1 MDTTFSVAERDDDGT
16 VEGRE
21 RVILIGLDTSVTSGW
36 DMEETMEE
44 LESLVDT
51 AGGVVVG
58 QVIQR
63 RQKPDPAYFIG
74 KGKAE
79 EVELMREAFEAEL
92 IVFNDELGPAQQRNL
107 ESVINA
113 KVIDRTQL
121 ILDIFAQRAETA
133 EGKLQ
138 VELAQ
143 LQYLLPRLT
152 GKGTVL
158 SRLGGGIG
166 TRGPGETKL
175 EMDKRV
181 IRGRIADI
189 KEQIEDVRKRR
200 GVQRSKRQEAN
211 IPVLSLVGYTNAG
224 KSSLLNKILGEER
237 VIVSNIA
244 GTTRDAIDSY
254 FENESGKFLFIDTAG
269 MRRKSKVDDAV
280 EKYSNLR
287 SIAAIERA
295 DVCLILIDANEGV
308 TEQDTKVAGLAH
320 EAGKA
325 CIIVVNKWD
334 TVEKDTNTMDEKTAE
349 VRRNLSYMTYA
360 PVVFISA
367 LTGQR
372 VDKLFDMIV
381 AVSNQNSMRITTGM
395 LNNILEDA
403 TARVQP
409 PTDKGR
415 RLKIYYITQVGVKPP
430 HFVFFCNDSRLFHF
444 SYQRYLENQI
454 RAVFGLTGT
463 PIRITIR
470 QKGDKEDM

>member
-224 KSSLLNKILGEER
+224 KSSLLNKVTG
-237 VIVSNIA
+237 
-244 GTTRDAIDSY
+244 
-254 FENESGKFLFIDTAG
+254 
-269 MRRKSKVDDAV
+269 
-280 EKYSNLR
+280 
-287 SIAAIERA
+287 A
-295 DVCLILIDANEGV
+295 DVF
-308 TEQDTKVAGLAH
+308 
-320 EAGKA
+320 
-325 CIIVVNKWD
+325 
-334 TVEKDTNTMDEKTAE
+334 VE
-349 VRRNLSYMTYA
+349 
-360 PVVFISA
+360 
-367 LTGQR
+367 
-372 VDKLFDMIV
+372 DKLF
-381 AVSNQNSMRITTGM
+381 
-395 LNNILEDA
+395 A
-403 TARVQP
+403 TLDPVTR
-409 PTDKGR
+409 K
-415 RLKIYYITQVGVKPP
+415 
-430 HFVFFCNDSRLFHF
+430 
-444 SYQRYLENQI
+444 
-454 RAVFGLTGT
+454 
-463 PIRITIR
+463 
-470 QKGDKEDM
+470 

>member
-1 MDTTFSVAERDDDGT
+1 MLNVTTTAQWK
-16 VEGRE
+16 EGK

-224 KSSLLNKILGEER
+224 KSSLLNKVTG
-237 VIVSNIA
+237 
-244 GTTRDAIDSY
+244 
-254 FENESGKFLFIDTAG
+254 
-269 MRRKSKVDDAV
+269 
-280 EKYSNLR
+280 
-287 SIAAIERA
+287 A
-295 DVCLILIDANEGV
+295 DVF
-308 TEQDTKVAGLAH
+308 
-320 EAGKA
+320 
-325 CIIVVNKWD
+325 
-334 TVEKDTNTMDEKTAE
+334 VE
-349 VRRNLSYMTYA
+349 
-360 PVVFISA
+360 
-367 LTGQR
+367 
-372 VDKLFDMIV
+372 DKLFATLDPVTRKIELPNQQEVLMTDTVGFIQKLPHHLVAAFRATLEEISESDVLLHVVDASHPKAEEHCEAVFEVLKDLNVNDKPIVTVLNKVDVEESAPMVTRLEHVYPVSV
-381 AVSNQNSMRITTGM
+381 AVSTVTGEGIDKLLSTVQEILSQRRVTVEM
-395 LNNILEDA
+395 LFAYGDPMISLIHSNGKVLNESYVESGVIIKAELDKAVAGKVRKSASAKVIKGEEGLEEL
-403 TARVQP
+403 
-409 PTDKGR
+409 
-415 RLKIYYITQVGVKPP
+415 LK
-430 HFVFFCNDSRLFHF
+430 
-444 SYQRYLENQI
+444 
-454 RAVFGLTGT
+454 
-463 PIRITIR
+463 
-470 QKGDKEDM
+470 

>member
-224 KSSLLNKILGEER
+224 KSSLLNKVTG
-237 VIVSNIA
+237 
-244 GTTRDAIDSY
+244 
-254 FENESGKFLFIDTAG
+254 
-269 MRRKSKVDDAV
+269 
-280 EKYSNLR
+280 
-287 SIAAIERA
+287 A
-295 DVCLILIDANEGV
+295 DVF
-308 TEQDTKVAGLAH
+308 
-320 EAGKA
+320 
-325 CIIVVNKWD
+325 
-334 TVEKDTNTMDEKTAE
+334 VE
-349 VRRNLSYMTYA
+349 
-360 PVVFISA
+360 
-367 LTGQR
+367 
-372 VDKLFDMIV
+372 DKLFATLDPVTRKIELPNQQEVLMTDTVGFIQKLPHHLVAAFRATLEEISESDVLLHVVDASHPKAEEHCEAVFEVLKDLNVNDKPIVTVLNKVDVEESAPMVTRLEHVYPVSV
-381 AVSNQNSMRITTGM
+381 AVSTVTGEGIDKLLSTVQEILSQRRVTVEM
-395 LNNILEDA
+395 LFAYGDPMISLIHSNGKVLNESYVESGVIIKAELDKAVAGKVRKSASAKVIKGEEGLEEL
-403 TARVQP
+403 
-409 PTDKGR
+409 
-415 RLKIYYITQVGVKPP
+415 LK
-430 HFVFFCNDSRLFHF
+430 
-444 SYQRYLENQI
+444 
-454 RAVFGLTGT
+454 
-463 PIRITIR
+463 
-470 QKGDKEDM
+470 